1 MYHLIDGF
9 LAYLQA
15 ERQASPRTITAY
27 QKDLFAGLDYFA
39 RRRGKADAEL
49 RAGDID
55 LKLFRGYL
63 AHLGQSGLARSTIA
77 RKVAA
82 WRSFFRYLVREN
94 AVPASPLAGMSAP
107 RLKKRLPGVL
117 YPEEVGTLLEA
128 PDLSP
133 TGLRDR
139 ALLEMLYAGG
149 LRVSELV
156 GLDLAD
162 LELKQAHVR
171 VLGKGN
177 RERLLPLGGYAVEA
191 LKRYLAEGR
200 PKLLGGKKTTA
211 ALFLNYRGER
221 LTDRGVRLVFTNY
234 LKGLASG
241 VPGGT
246 RFSGSADRQ
255 AGPHLLRHCFATHL
269 LEAGADL
276 RTVQELLGHARLST
290 TQIYTR
296 VSADRLLEVYRRA
309 HPRGRSRKD

>member
-9 LAYLQA
+9 VAYLQA

-27 QKDLFAGLDYFA
+27 QEDLFAGLDYFA
-39 RRRGKADAEL
+39 RRRGKADAALTAHE
-49 RAGDID
+49 ID

-82 WRSFFRYLVREN
+82 WRSFFRYLVRED
-94 AVPASPLAGMSAP
+94 AVPASPLAGLSAP
-107 RLKKRLPGVL
+107 RLKKRLPEVL
-117 YPEEVGTLLEA
+117 YPEEVGKLVDV
-128 PDLSP
+128 PDESP
-133 TGLRDR
+133 RGLRDR
-139 ALLEMLYAGG
+139 AILEVLYAGG

-162 LELKQAHVR
+162 LDLKAAHVR

-177 RERLLPLGGYAVEA
+177 RERLLPLGGYACAA
-191 LKRYLAEGR
+191 LGRYLDEGR
-200 PKLLGGKKTTA
+200 PKLLGPKKTGE
-211 ALFLNYRGER
+211 ALFLNHRGER
-221 LTDRGVRLVFTNY
+221 LTDRGARLVFTNH
-234 LKGLASG
+234 LKLLA
-241 VPGGT
+241 P
-246 RFSGSADRQ
+246 DQQ

-276 RTVQELLGHARLST
+276 RAVQELLGHARLST

-296 VSADRLLEVYRRA
+296 VSADRLQEVYRRA
-309 HPRGRSRKD
+309 HPRGRSRRD